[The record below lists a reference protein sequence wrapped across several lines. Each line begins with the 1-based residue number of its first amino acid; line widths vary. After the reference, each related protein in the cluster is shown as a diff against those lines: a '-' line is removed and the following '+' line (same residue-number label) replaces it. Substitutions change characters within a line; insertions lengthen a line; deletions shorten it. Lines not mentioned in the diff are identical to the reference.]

1 MQYIDKYW
9 VIQNFPTIKETTV
22 NEEWFT
28 QSDLQ
33 YIKKTNEVSR
43 HLAIN
48 AEKRK
53 REIILSQRYKWQN
66 YE

>member
-22 NEEWFT
+22 DKEWFT
-28 QSDLQ
+28 QSDLE

-43 HLAIN
+43 YLAIC

-53 REIILSQRYKWQN
+53 REIILSQRNKWNIQD
-66 YE
+66 